1 MERAGKLRLGQ
12 KGKGFGSIFTFVVAL
27 SVLVCLSYVLPRLMP
42 GDFITAMFASSHV
55 TLSAKQES
63 EEKAYFQREEGFGA
77 YLLRLARLDWGRSY
91 ALFQPVSSL
100 ILQALPWTLILAGGA
115 HLLASICG
123 FLMGVE
129 AAWRRGSRMEKALV
143 GVTTMLEGVPEMAV
157 GVVLLA
163 LFALHLHF
171 LPTAGA
177 QTPYVELS
185 LGEKVADTARHL
197 ALPMATLV
205 ISYLPGNFL
214 LARNSMVMVLG
225 KEFILAARAK
235 GLPDRRVR
243 YAHAARNAL
252 LPVVTRFGLR
262 LAFMVTGVVVVETI
276 FSYPGLGTLL
286 FNAIRSRDLPL
297 IQGVVLF
304 SSAAVLTVNLALD
317 LVYARIDPR
326 TRHAP

>member
-1 MERAGKLRLGQ
+1 LGREANFRFSP
-12 KGKGFGSIFTFVVAL
+12 KGKGLGSILTFASAL
-27 SVLVCLSYVLPRLMP
+27 FVLVCLSYVLPRLMP
-42 GDFITAMFASSHV
+42 GDFVTAMFASSHV
-55 TLSAKQES
+55 TLSANQES
-63 EEKAYFQREEGFGA
+63 EARAYFQREEGFGE

-100 ILQALPWTLILAGGA
+100 ILQALPWTLMLAVGA
-115 HLLASICG
+115 HLLASVCG
-123 FLMGVE
+123 FMIGVE
-129 AAWRRGSRMEKALV
+129 AAWRRGTRVEKGLV
-143 GVTTMLEGVPEMAV
+143 GLMTMLEGVPEMAV
-157 GVVLLA
+157 GALLLA
-163 LFALHLHF
+163 IFALQLHW

-185 LGEKVADTARHL
+185 LWERLADTARHL

-225 KEFILAARAK
+225 EEFILTARAK

-304 SSAAVLTVNLALD
+304 SSGAVLSVNLALE
-317 LVYARIDPR
+317 LVYSRIDPR

>member
-1 MERAGKLRLGQ
+1 LGHAGKSRFGP
-12 KGKGFGSIFTFVVAL
+12 KGRVFGSILTFAAAL

-42 GDFITAMFASSHV
+42 GDFVTAMFASSHV

-63 EEKAYFQREEGFGA
+63 EARAYFQREEGFGA
-77 YLLRLARLDWGRSY
+77 YLLRLVRLDWGESY
-91 ALFQPVSSL
+91 AFFQPVSSL

-115 HLLASICG
+115 HLLASVCG
-123 FLMGVE
+123 FLLGVE
-129 AAWRRGSRMEKALV
+129 AAWRRGTRLEKGLV
-143 GVTTMLEGVPEMAV
+143 GLMTMMEGVPEMAV
-157 GVVLLA
+157 GALLLA
-163 LFALHLHF
+163 IFALHLYW

-185 LGEKVADTARHL
+185 LWERLADTARHL

-225 KEFILAARAK
+225 EEFILTARAK

-252 LPVVTRFGLR
+252 LTVVTRFGLR

-276 FSYPGLGTLL
+276 FSYPGIGTLL

-304 SSAAVLTVNLALD
+304 SSGAVLTVNLALEF
-317 LVYARIDPR
+317 LYARIDPR

>member
-12 KGKGFGSIFTFVVAL
+12 KGKGFGSIFTSVVAL

>member
-1 MERAGKLRLGQ
+1 
-12 KGKGFGSIFTFVVAL
+12 
-27 SVLVCLSYVLPRLMP
+27 MP
-42 GDFITAMFASSHV
+42 GDFVTAMFASSHV
-55 TLSAKQES
+55 TLSAEQES
-63 EEKAYFQREEGFGA
+63 REKAYFQREEGFA
-77 YLLRLARLDWGRSY
+77 LYLLRLVRLDWGWSY

-115 HLLASICG
+115 HVVASVCG
-123 FLMGVE
+123 FVMGVE
-129 AAWRRGSRMEKALV
+129 AAWRRGSRVDKALV
-143 GVTTMLEGVPEMAV
+143 GSMTMLEGIQEMAV

-163 LFALHLHF
+163 IFALHLHWF
-171 LPTAGA
+171 PTGGA
-177 QTPYVELS
+177 QTPHAESS
-185 LGEKVADTARHL
+185 LVHRLVDMAHHL

-225 KEFILAARAK
+225 EEFILTARAK
-235 GLPDRRVR
+235 GLPEKRVR

-252 LPVVTRFGLR
+252 LPVLTRFGLR

-304 SSAAVLTVNLALD
+304 SSAAVLAVNMALEF
-317 LVYARIDPR
+317 VYTRIDPR
-326 TRHAP
+326 TCHAP